1 MGGLKAAIWKGVPA
15 VMEFTALKSAR
26 SFQFQHLGTWF
37 WCLLESLPQLNKLK
51 VVSHRKGELP
61 SVPKLRL
68 QLTYDEWRL
77 YQKILGI
84 IFLSKNSDIIIKKKD
99 SNYFSFS

>member
-61 SVPKLRL
+61 LVPKLRRR
-68 QLTYDEWRL
+68 LTYDEWRL

-84 IFLSKNSDIIIKKKD
+84 IFFQK
-99 SNYFSFS
+99 